1 MTTCRSSR
9 LLFQKAA
16 STISTAAARRQ
27 GGRARKES
35 PGRKMDTAYSPPAQ
49 PPAESAAGPEAP
61 RQPGGGQEQQVVH
74 HCVEQKQGI
83 HIDDGHGYT
92 PPSTAA
98 ALSIIGSL
106 DQRNRSKQLGT
117 KGFTAGLSA
126 SGQVEKSTFPLRVGR
141 KHGILGV
148 SWMRMD
154 SFRLHL

>member
-35 PGRKMDTAYSPPAQ
+35 PGRKMATAYSPPQHSPQQKAQ
-49 PPAESAAGPEAP
+49 PGQGLS

-98 ALSIIGSL
+98 ALSIIGAWTNETGQNSWAQKDL
-106 DQRNRSKQLGT
+106 PPAYLPRDRSK
-117 KGFTAGLSA
+117 KALSPCA
-126 SGQVEKSTFPLRVGR
+126 RVGNTVYW
-141 KHGILGV
+141 G
-148 SWMRMD
+148 
-154 SFRLHL
+154 